1 MDLRRRTPFKFV
13 TSEDSDDGAVITPVS
28 EQEEVIES
36 LREETAKSN
45 KRSTFMMQIVVF
57 SSAFLRTHQY
67 SRHLIYFAN
76 LDPTDETIPLPRP
89 FVFVSLVLH
98 ANLMLLLD
106 PIAVRNSFLSIGI
119 LNETIDLGKWTLS
132 LTLAYSLAFVAPAV
146 CLFLRHS
153 WLSVA
158 CWSIT
163 PLITYAVQ
171 SVLEAAA
178 TGNEHIRSLEAL
190 KYTAPGA

>member
-1 MDLRRRTPFKFV
+1 MDLRRRSRTPFKRPRRV
-13 TSEDSDDGAVITPVS
+13 NSGLQYRKVITSVS

-45 KRSTFMMQIVVF
+45 KRSTFMMRIVVL
-57 SSAFLRTHQY
+57 SSAFL
-67 SRHLIYFAN
+67 HLIYFAN
-76 LDPTDETIPLPRP
+76 LDPTDGTIPLPRP
-89 FVFVSLVLH
+89 FIFVSLALH

-106 PIAVRNSFLSIGI
+106 PTAVRDSLLLIGV

>member
-1 MDLRRRTPFKFV
+1 MDLRRRTPFKRPRRV
-13 TSEDSDDGAVITPVS
+13 NSGLQYRKVITSIS

-45 KRSTFMMQIVVF
+45 KRSAFMMQIVVL
-57 SSAFLRTHQY
+57 SSAFL
-67 SRHLIYFAN
+67 HLIYFAN

-89 FVFVSLVLH
+89 FIFVSLALH

-106 PIAVRNSFLSIGI
+106 PTAVRDSLLLIGVT
-119 LNETIDLGKWTLS
+119 NETIDLGKWTLS

-190 KYTAPGA
+190 KYAAPGA

>member
-13 TSEDSDDGAVITPVS
+13 TSEDSDDGAVITSVS

-45 KRSTFMMQIVVF
+45 KRSTFMMQIVVL
-57 SSAFLRTHQY
+57 SSAFL
-67 SRHLIYFAN
+67 HLIYFVN

-119 LNETIDLGKWTLS
+119 LNEIIDLGKWTLS
-132 LTLAYSLAFVAPAV
+132 VTLAYSLAFVAPAV